1 MTQYEQKG
9 FDIRQGFIP
18 QYLAQYLRNYFELL
32 RRNDQVPNKGDDQ
45 VEKSLGIYG
54 DPAFDMLMLMCLP
67 MVEESVGKKLLPTYT
82 YARIYFNGADL
93 LPHKDRPE
101 CQHSVSVSLGGEYDA
116 LWPLSFQDE
125 NRVVHANLSEG
136 DAVVYM
142 GDKVVHWREPFQ
154 GTTQYQIFMHYVE
167 ADGPYQDKLYDTRPN
182 IGLEAGTKRVY

>member
-1 MTQYEQKG
+1 MTQYERKG

-32 RRNDQVPNKGDDQ
+32 RRNDQIPNKGDAQ

-93 LPHKDRPE
+93 RPHMDRPE
-101 CQHSVSVSLGGEYDA
+101 CQHSVSVSLGGEYDTA
-116 LWPLSFQDE
+116 WPLSFRDE
-125 NRVVHANLSEG
+125 NYAVHANLNEG
-136 DAVVYM
+136 DAVVYR
-142 GDKVVHWREPFQ
+142 GDKVLHWREPFQ

-167 ADGPYQDKLYDTRPN
+167 ANGPYQDKLYDTRPN